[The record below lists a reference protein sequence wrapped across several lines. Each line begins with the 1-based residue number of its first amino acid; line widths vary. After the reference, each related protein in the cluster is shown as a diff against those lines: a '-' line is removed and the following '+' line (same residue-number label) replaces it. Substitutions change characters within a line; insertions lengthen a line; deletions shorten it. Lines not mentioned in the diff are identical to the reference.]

1 MAVRMHSP
9 LSIQEILAQPKNT
22 QLVEQLLGKKA
33 ALSRTGLAKEL
44 CRRLDLRDS
53 KGNDRLSTT
62 RKVLRDLEVCTIWLR
77 TPFGP
82 PVLGR
87 RIGSSLGTR
96 TPDGEVR

>member
-33 ALSRTGLAKEL
+33 ALSRTGLAREL

-62 RKVLRDLEVCTIWLR
+62 RKALRDLEVQGYWTLPRSTAPARPGW
-77 TPFGP
+77 TPIR
-82 PVLGR
+82 LK
-87 RIGSSLGTR
+87 
-96 TPDGEVR
+96 